1 MLFIMISTLSVVL
14 SDVKNKWHET
24 GASLHLTSFVPL
36 LSIILLHV
44 QRNTYQRLI
53 VAVRARER

>member
-1 MLFIMISTLSVVL
+1 LSVVL